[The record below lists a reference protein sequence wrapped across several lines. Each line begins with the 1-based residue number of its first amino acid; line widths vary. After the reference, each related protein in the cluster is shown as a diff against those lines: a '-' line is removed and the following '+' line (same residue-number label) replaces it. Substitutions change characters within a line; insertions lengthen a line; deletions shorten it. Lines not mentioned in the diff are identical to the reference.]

1 MPKKLHKLQFFLSSA
16 FQNKTFICTFMDKLP
31 SDKFILESLRN
42 GNVKIFKLLFDF
54 YYEETV
60 RYALRL
66 VHKPEIAE
74 EIVQDVFERLWIRRE
89 QLQIKVSLSAY
100 LYTSVRYQC
109 INYLKSKINSFVLED
124 DLTRLDQSFDI
135 SPQDELELK
144 DLKEALRISIEALPE
159 QCRIIFDLSRN
170 SGLSNSEIAVQL
182 GLSPKTIENQIT
194 IALKKIREFLQK
206 NWYSVFFILVW
217 GVFIFHLT

>member
-1 MPKKLHKLQFFLSSA
+1 
-16 FQNKTFICTFMDKLP
+16 MDKLP